1 MSQSQEGYTRMSQE
15 RYVNNLTKTEF
26 SSSGQ
31 YVESSNRYS
40 SASVQQAEDV
50 RTRVETYQLAGE
62 ELDSRR
68 TDMRTIHDY
77 APVGTRKVG
86 TGRVSSVQP
95 VTFQRRVNPNQ
106 LLDMQY
112 LEAPRQVQII
122 DKDVERIVETLRPTP
137 VDKVV
142 ERTVERLQV
151 VDNPTVKEVPYQQT
165 VIRVEERIVEVP
177 IDKEVIKEYVQ
188 EVVVD
193 KVVER
198 IVEIIKEVPVERY
211 VQRRVEVIKEV
222 PIVRY
227 VDRLITKEI
236 PVTQVVERVV
246 EILKEVPTETIKEVP
261 VYIKVDVS
269 QYEARTQQS
278 YSGSAQTQQYVA
290 ASAGVGL
297 LLERNSDGAVYV
309 RKLVPGGPAAD
320 CGQILVNDRLL
331 FVDGVDVT
339 PYSLDQIFDRINGE
353 EGTPLTLEFARN
365 YAGRDTQYSVTL
377 NRKPAQGM
385 RNSKAYGG
393 QSQI

>member
-1 MSQSQEGYTRMSQE
+1 MPMDQYPRAFQQEEPRFYESSTR
-15 RYVNNLTKTEF
+15 
-26 SSSGQ
+26 
-31 YVESSNRYS
+31 ESRTYEMTSNRYS
-40 SASVQQAEDV
+40 SASVQQAEEV
-50 RTRVETYQLAGE
+50 RTRVEGYQLAGQD
-62 ELDSRR
+62 LDRRR

-86 TGRVSSVQP
+86 TGQVSSVQP
-95 VTFQRRVNPNQ
+95 VTFQRKVNPNQ
-106 LLDMQY
+106 LLDLPA
-112 LEAPRQVQII
+112 LEGPKQVQII
-122 DKDVERIVETLRPTP
+122 DKEVERLVETLRPTP

-142 ERTVERLQV
+142 ERSVERLQV

-165 VIRVEERIVEVP
+165 VVRVEERIVEVP

-198 IVEIIKEVPVERY
+198 VVEIIKEVPVERI

-222 PIVRY
+222 PVVRY

-236 PVTQVVERVV
+236 PVVQVVERVV
-246 EILKEVPTETIKEVP
+246 EVLKEVPTETIKEVP

-278 YSGSAQTQQYVA
+278 TVGAMTSYA
-290 ASAGVGL
+290 ATSAGVGL
-297 LLERNSDGAVYV
+297 LLERNNDAAVYV

-353 EGTPLTLEFARN
+353 EGSPITLEFARN
-365 YAGRDTQYSVTL
+365 YSGRDTQYSVTL
-377 NRKPAQGM
+377 NRKPAHGM
-385 RNSKAYGG
+385 RSSVRMQGGG
-393 QSQI
+393 QSLI